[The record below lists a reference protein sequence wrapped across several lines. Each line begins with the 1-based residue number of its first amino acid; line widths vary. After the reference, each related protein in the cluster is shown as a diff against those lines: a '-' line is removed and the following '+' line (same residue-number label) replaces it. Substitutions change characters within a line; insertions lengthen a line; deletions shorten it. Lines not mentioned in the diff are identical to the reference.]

1 MRLRH
6 RSARPIRK
14 PHQNPDQHW
23 FLLDGF
29 VTIRPL
35 KWDVVRVAR
44 SGARWLLAL
53 LAAGAGLAPADLLAA
68 PPPRAAASQAPPQP
82 AGGAVALS
90 VRRQPDSVELVIEG
104 TGAGPVLQQSRDG
117 QAWRGD
123 LQIENPGALRLGPQR
138 LTLPEAGLQSVS
150 LQGSGSSYSLEVV
163 PLDGAPL
170 AAPVVSADGL
180 NLVISFSAPAQSR
193 RQTAS
198 PNLAQ
203 PGRVPQPTYAPPL
216 QPRAVAPPLGDMA
229 VGSMVL
235 RNQSYV
241 NVSGPNVTLTLR
253 NAPAKDALMS
263 IAQLGGYGFVFV
275 DENQAG
281 ASATSSTAS
290 PRLSPPSPVASSSA
304 SAALDGTGR
313 SVTMAFRNESFARAF
328 NSVLLASGLQG
339 KREGN
344 MLLVGPS
351 VLGKTFGSQISKV
364 YRLNQVNAASA
375 ANYLASLGAS
385 ITKVTTITN
394 AVVQGSALAD
404 DVVGSAATQQTQT
417 EKITTTE
424 TYGGGIGPLKGLIGT
439 TDSRLQTI
447 TLIGDAM
454 QVSVAENYLRQ
465 LDLRQRQ
472 VALAVKI
479 LDVSLENASEIDKIG
494 RAHV

>member
-1 MRLRH
+1 
-6 RSARPIRK
+6 
-14 PHQNPDQHW
+14 
-23 FLLDGF
+23 
-29 VTIRPL
+29 
-35 KWDVVRVAR
+35 
-44 SGARWLLAL
+44 
-53 LAAGAGLAPADLLAA
+53 
-68 PPPRAAASQAPPQP
+68 
-82 AGGAVALS
+82 
-90 VRRQPDSVELVIEG
+90 
-104 TGAGPVLQQSRDG
+104 
-117 QAWRGD
+117 
-123 LQIENPGALRLGPQR
+123 
-138 LTLPEAGLQSVS
+138 
-150 LQGSGSSYSLEVV
+150 
-163 PLDGAPL
+163 
-170 AAPVVSADGL
+170 
-180 NLVISFSAPAQSR
+180 
-193 RQTAS
+193 
-198 PNLAQ
+198 
-203 PGRVPQPTYAPPL
+203 
-216 QPRAVAPPLGDMA
+216 
-229 VGSMVL
+229 
-235 RNQSYV
+235 
-241 NVSGPNVTLTLR
+241 
-253 NAPAKDALMS
+253 
-263 IAQLGGYGFVFV
+263 
-275 DENQAG
+275 
-281 ASATSSTAS
+281 
-290 PRLSPPSPVASSSA
+290 
-304 SAALDGTGR
+304 
-313 SVTMAFRNESFARAF
+313 MAFRNESFARAF

-404 DVVGSAATQQTQT
+404 DVAGSAATQQTQT